1 MVKKD
6 GKKVVSDSE
15 IVTKEKA
22 DEVAT
27 EKIKE
32 VTIMD
37 LPGIGPATADKLA
50 EAGFTDL
57 MSIGASSVGLIV
69 EATGMTELAVKKVI
83 NSARDS
89 LEMTFMGAEQ
99 YDKKRNNIFHVTTGV
114 QAFDEMLAG
123 GFESSSIT
131 ECFGEFGSSKTQ
143 IAHQLAVN
151 VQLPKD
157 KGGQDGVCIYVDTEG
172 SFRPSRIRSMA
183 KGHKLDEEETL
194 KGIKVAIAFSSDH
207 QILLVEKIDQM
218 IKEGLKVKLVIID
231 SLTSHFR
238 SEFIGRGTL
247 ADRQQKLNKH
257 MKTLSKLAFVH
268 NIVVYVTNQVSAD
281 PAQFFGDPTKAI
293 GGHIVGHNS
302 TFRIY
307 LRKSKKGSR
316 LAKLIDAPNLPDAE
330 APFFVVEKGLKDL

>member
-1 MVKKD
+1 LVKKD
-6 GKKVVSDSE
+6 NKKVEEDLE
-15 IVTKEKA
+15 IV
-22 DEVAT
+22 DEEVSQ

-32 VTIMD
+32 ITIMD

-69 EATGMTELAVKKVI
+69 EATGMTETAVKKVI
-83 NSARDS
+83 NAARDS
-89 LEMTFMGAEQ
+89 LEMTFMGAEK
-99 YDKKRNNIFHVTTGV
+99 YDEKRKNIFHITTGV
-114 QAFDEMLAG
+114 KAFDDMMDG

-151 VQLPKD
+151 VQLLKN
-157 KGGQDGVCIYVDTEG
+157 KGGAEGMCIYVDTEG
-172 SFRPSRIRSMA
+172 SFRPSRIRQMA
-183 KGHKLDEEETL
+183 KGHKLDEEEIL
-194 KGIKVAIAFSSDH
+194 KGIKVARAFSSDH
-207 QILLVEKIDQM
+207 QILLAEQIDKM
-218 IKEGLKVKLVIID
+218 IKEGMNVKLVIID

-268 NIVVYVTNQVSAD
+268 NVVVYVTNQVSAD

-307 LRKSKKGSR
+307 LRKSKKSSR

-330 APFFVVEKGLKDL
+330 APFFVTEGGLKDL

>member
-1 MVKKD
+1 MAKKD
-6 GKKVVSDSE
+6 DKDSNSNSVIAE
-15 IVTKEKA
+15 KESKEK
-22 DEVAT
+22 
-27 EKIKE
+27 KE
-32 VTIMD
+32 LSIQD

-69 EATGMTELAVKKVI
+69 EATGMTETAVKKVI
-83 NSARDS
+83 NAARDS

-99 YDKKRNNIFHVTTGV
+99 YDEKRKNIFHITTGV
-114 QAFDEMLAG
+114 KAFDEMLDG
-123 GFESSSIT
+123 GFESSSIS

-151 VQLPKD
+151 VQAMKNEAGE
-157 KGGQDGVCIYVDTEG
+157 KGICIYVDTEG
-172 SFRPSRIRSMA
+172 SFRPSRIRQMA
-183 KGHKLDEEETL
+183 KGQKLDDEEIL
-194 KGIKVAIAFSSDH
+194 RGIKVARAFSSDH
-207 QILLVEKIDQM
+207 QILLSEQIDKM
-218 IKEGLKVKLVIID
+218 IKEGLNVKLVIID

-238 SEFIGRGTL
+238 AEFIGRGTL

-257 MKTLSKLAFVH
+257 MKTLAKIAFVH
-268 NIVVYVTNQVSAD
+268 NVVVYVTNQVSAD

-302 TFRIY
+302 TFRCY

-316 LAKLIDAPNLPDAE
+316 VAKLIDAPNLPDAE
-330 APFFVVEKGLKDL
+330 AIFMVTEGGLKDL